1 MTILTKGT
9 AAFYDRNITQMAG
22 LRREA
27 ERLQQQITTGERL
40 EVSSDDPVAASRLR
54 NLSRQDRLAAV
65 DGANAQRA
73 GNALREADAALA
85 GMANDLIRARELT
98 VQAANG
104 TLSPAQRRLIGE
116 ELSQLH
122 SSLIASANSRGSDT
136 RPLFAGQ
143 TDGLAYLVDAAG
155 NTAYSGTAGAGEI
168 TLGEGISVKR
178 GVTGPE
184 VFAFTHEGTVTD
196 TLSFLKG
203 LADALKGAAAD
214 PAAAV
219 AAAGAAL
226 GGFDGALDS
235 LNRAQ
240 TIIGVRAAWVET
252 VQDRQNVT
260 SLARAQEATHT
271 GGVDLATTIT
281 QLQQMLTVLEASQAS
296 FVRIGQLSLFN
307 TI

>member
-9 AAFYDRNITQMAG
+9 AAFYDRSTAQMAG
-22 LRREA
+22 LRRES

-85 GMANDLIRARELT
+85 GMANDLTRARELT

-122 SSLIASANSRGSDT
+122 SSLIASANSHGSDT
-136 RPLFAGQ
+136 RPLFAGEAN
-143 TDGLAYLVDAAG
+143 GPAYLVDAAG
-155 NTAYSGTAGAGEI
+155 NAVYSGTTDAGEI
-168 TLGEGISVKR
+168 TLGEGISVTR
-178 GVTGPE
+178 EVTGPE
-184 VFAFTHEGTVTD
+184 IFGFTHEGAVTD
-196 TLSFLKG
+196 TLSFVKG

-214 PAAAV
+214 PAAA
-219 AAAGAAL
+219 ARAAL
-226 GGFDGALDS
+226 SGFDGALDS
-235 LNRAQ
+235 LTRAQ

-252 VQDRQNVT
+252 VQDRQIVT
-260 SLARAQEATHT
+260 SQDRAQEATDA
-271 GGVDLATTIT
+271 GGVDLASTIT

-296 FVRIGQLSLFN
+296 FVRIGQVSLFN

>member
-9 AAFYDRNITQMAG
+9 AAFYGRNITQMAG
-22 LRREA
+22 LRRET
-27 ERLQQQITTGERL
+27 ERLQQQIATGQRL

-73 GNALREADAALA
+73 GNALRATDAALA
-85 GMANDLIRARELT
+85 GIANDLIRARELA

-104 TLSPAQRRLIGE
+104 TLSDAQRSLIGE

-122 SSLIASANSRGSDT
+122 TSLVASANSRGSDE

-143 TDGLAYLVDAAG
+143 ADGPAYILDAAG
-155 NTAYSGTAGAGEI
+155 NAIYAGTAGSGEI
-168 TLGEGISVKR
+168 TLGEGISVTR

-184 VFAFTHEGTVTD
+184 VFGFTHEGVVTD
-196 TLSFLKG
+196 TMSFVKG

-214 PAAAV
+214 PAAA
-219 AAAGAAL
+219 ARAAL
-226 GGFDGALDS
+226 TGFDGALDS
-235 LNRAQ
+235 LTRSQ
-240 TIIGVRAAWVET
+240 TVIGVRVAWVET
-252 VQDRQNVT
+252 VQDRQIVT
-260 SLARAQEATHT
+260 SQDRAQETADT
-271 GGVDLATTIT
+271 GGVDLASTIT

>member
-22 LRREA
+22 LRRAA

-40 EVSSDDPVAASRLR
+40 DVSSDDPVAASRLR
-54 NLSRQDRLAAV
+54 NLSRQDQLSAV

-73 GNALREADAALA
+73 GNALREADAAMA
-85 GMANDLIRARELT
+85 GIANDLIRARELT

-104 TLSPAQRRLIGE
+104 TLSTAQRVLIGE

-122 SSLIASANSRGSDT
+122 SSLVASANLRGSDT

-143 TDGLAYLVDAAG
+143 TNGPAYVVDAAG
-155 NTAYSGTAGAGEI
+155 NGVYSGSADAGEI
-168 TLGEGISVKR
+168 TLGEGISVTR

-184 VFAFTHEGTVTD
+184 VFGFTHEGVVTD
-196 TLSFLKG
+196 TMSFVKG

-214 PAAAV
+214 PAAA
-219 AAAGAAL
+219 ARAAL
-226 GGFDGALDS
+226 SGFDGALDS
-235 LNRAQ
+235 LTRAQ
-240 TIIGVRAAWVET
+240 TIIGVRVAWVET
-252 VQDRQNVT
+252 VQDRQIVT
-260 SLARAQEATHT
+260 SQGRAQEATET

-307 TI
+307 SI

>member
-22 LRREA
+22 LRQAA

-85 GMANDLIRARELT
+85 GMANDLTRARELT

-136 RPLFAGQ
+136 RPLFAGEAN
-143 TDGLAYLVDAAG
+143 GPAYLVDGAG
-155 NTAYSGTAGAGEI
+155 NAVYSGTTDAGEI
-168 TLGEGISVKR
+168 TLGKGISVTR

-184 VFAFTHEGTVTD
+184 VFGFTHAGAVTD
-196 TLSFLKG
+196 TLSFVKG

-214 PAAAV
+214 PAAA
-219 AAAGAAL
+219 ARAAL

-235 LNRAQ
+235 LTRAQ
-240 TIIGVRAAWVET
+240 TIIGVRAVWVET

-260 SLARAQEATHT
+260 SLARAQEATDT